1 MRSSISC
8 RISSAA
14 TPEGR
19 TALTGVVPGPA
30 MAKNRDKESVDDR
43 DLDRVR
49 ADIDTID
56 AQIQGLIAE
65 RARCAQRVA
74 AIKLAEVQAARARG
88 ESDREVVYYRPE
100 REAQV
105 LRRIIERDEG
115 PLEGT
120 TVAHLFRE
128 IMSACLALERPL
140 QVAYLGP
147 EGTFT
152 QAAALKH
159 FGHAAVCVPQV
170 TIDSVFSEVESG
182 HCNYGIVPVENS
194 TEGMV
199 SHTLDSFMD
208 SPLKITGEV
217 ELRISHN
224 LLVAP
229 GTGAGDVVRI
239 CAHQQALA
247 QCRNW
252 LETHWPR
259 VEKQAVSSNGE
270 AARLAASTPG
280 TAAIAGDMAAEA
292 WHLERLAEA
301 IEDAA
306 DNTTRF
312 LVVGRNEVPPSGAD
326 KTSIIVSSRNKP
338 GALFTLL
345 DPFRR
350 HGVSLTRIDTR
361 PSRTE
366 KWAYVFFIEF
376 EGHLQEPAVAE
387 IMRELEEQSILLKPL
402 GSYPRAVL

>member
-1 MRSSISC
+1 MSND
-8 RISSAA
+8 A
-14 TPEGR
+14 T
-19 TALTGVVPGPA
+19 TGTPA
-30 MAKNRDKESVDDR
+30 GDDGADDR
-43 DLDRVR
+43 NLEQVR
-49 ADIDTID
+49 ADIDAVD
-56 AQIQGLIAE
+56 AKIQALIAE

-74 AIKLAEVQAARARG
+74 AIKLDEVQAARARG
-88 ESDREVVYYRPE
+88 EPDQEVVYYRPE

-105 LRRIIERDEG
+105 LRRIMERDSG
-115 PLEGT
+115 PLEGP
-120 TVAHLFRE
+120 TVAHVFRE
-128 IMSACLALERPL
+128 IMSACLALEKPL

-159 FGHAAVCVPQV
+159 FGHAAICVPQV

-199 SHTLDSFMD
+199 SHTLDSFID
-208 SPLKITGEV
+208 SPLKIAGEV
-217 ELRISHN
+217 ELRISHH
-224 LLVAP
+224 LMAAP
-229 GTGAGDVVRI
+229 GTKMEEVGRI

-252 LETHWPR
+252 LDAHWPKIER
-259 VEKQAVSSNGE
+259 LAVSSNGE
-270 AARLAASTPG
+270 AARMATEHPG
-280 TAAIAGDMAAEA
+280 TAAIAGDMAAEVYQ
-292 WHLERLAEA
+292 LDMLAEH

-312 LVVGRNEVPPSGAD
+312 LVIGRSEVPPSGMD
-326 KTSIIVSSRNKP
+326 KTSIVVSSRNKP

-376 EGHLQEPAVAE
+376 EGHVQDPAVLE

-402 GSYPRAVL
+402 GSYPIGVL

>member
-1 MRSSISC
+1 
-8 RISSAA
+8 
-14 TPEGR
+14 
-19 TALTGVVPGPA
+19 
-30 MAKNRDKESVDDR
+30 MADTRN
-43 DLDRVR
+43 LDQVR
-49 ADIDTID
+49 ADIDAID
-56 AQIQGLIAE
+56 QEIQALISR
-65 RARCAQRVA
+65 RAKCAQRVA
-74 AIKLAEVQAARARG
+74 AIKLEDVEAARLRD
-88 ESDREVVYYRPE
+88 EPETEVVYYRPE

-105 LRRIIERDEG
+105 QGRIMARDPG
-115 PLEGT
+115 PLSGES
-120 TVAHLFRE
+120 VAHIFRE

-152 QAAALKH
+152 QAAAIKH
-159 FGHAAVCVPQV
+159 FGHAAICVPHS
-170 TIDSVFSEVESG
+170 TIESVFAQVESG
-182 HCNYGIVPVENS
+182 ECNYGLVPVENS

-208 SPLKITGEV
+208 SPLKISGEV
-217 ELRISHN
+217 ELRICHH

-229 GTGAGDVVRI
+229 GTDEKDIVRI

-252 LETHWPR
+252 LDRHYPNTER
-259 VEKQAVSSNGE
+259 QAVSSNGE
-270 AARLAASTPG
+270 AAR
-280 TAAIAGDMAAEA
+280 MAAETPGVA
-292 WHLERLAEA
+292 AVAGEIAAELYHLEAVAEH
-301 IEDAA
+301 IEDYP

-312 LVVGRNEVPPSGAD
+312 LVIGREEVPPSGTD

-338 GALFTLL
+338 GALFALL

-350 HGVSLTRIDTR
+350 AGVSLTRIDTR

-376 EGHLQEPAVAE
+376 EGHLKDERIASIVA
-387 IMRELEEQSILLKPL
+387 ELEEQSILLKPM